1 METNTEEIKEQET
14 TTPVVEEEKSTITE
28 EEFDNEDYGDEDLEE
43 ENEENPEEETDVVEE
58 PQKKLSISE
67 ELSKMSEVASND
79 DLSDLDDFEVTAEDA
94 KTTVDSSSIKFDNE
108 DFEISDESAFALAK
122 LMNRIKN
129 KEKNINIYAEYPQE
143 IKDMINKFLADKGIS
158 GFSVEANTARN
169 SIAKALMDE
178 FMDSV
183 SINHTINSFNSEL
196 ENMFSSVGSEL
207 SSLYKDYDNERTNYL
222 QALLEKIP
230 EDDPKRE
237 VLVNVLDSI
246 HDSYALQ
253 RLKDAVPNMKKVR
266 TIEMDKPQ
274 QRIFDPFKNLYKDS
288 PYNMYDPELALD
300 VLNRHNPENNKND
313 NLKFLITFCKFCLN
327 NHYKPENTPEHAFMY
342 YTIYNIFLLD
352 IYKDKEY
359 DEFAP
364 EFLKNINEIISMI
377 KSD

>member
-108 DFEISDESAFALAK
+108 DFEISDESAFELAK

>member
-14 TTPVVEEEKSTITE
+14 ITPVVEEEKSTITE
-28 EEFDNEDYGDEDLEE
+28 EEFDIEDCGDEDLEE